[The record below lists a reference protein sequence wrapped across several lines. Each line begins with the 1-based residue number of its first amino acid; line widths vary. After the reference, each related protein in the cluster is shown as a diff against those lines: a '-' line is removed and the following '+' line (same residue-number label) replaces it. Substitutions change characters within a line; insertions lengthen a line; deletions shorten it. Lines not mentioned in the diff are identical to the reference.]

1 MFAFQGK
8 KTEKEMQQEL
18 RQVLMIFREKK
29 EHYND
34 SMNREPALDKYSTP
48 REVQYW
54 LTAKGFSEKY
64 DTVGLLV
71 ITYKECFL
79 TQAQNT
85 INKKI

>member
-1 MFAFQGK
+1 
-8 KTEKEMQQEL
+8 MQQEL

-54 LTAKGFSEKY
+54 LAAKGFSDKY
-64 DTVGLLV
+64 DRVWLFV
-71 ITYKECFL
+71 SMYKEYFL
-79 TQAQNT
+79 MQTRNT
-85 INKKI
+85 INNKI

>member
-1 MFAFQGK
+1 MFVFQGK

-29 EHYND
+29 DHYND

-54 LTAKGFSEKY
+54 LAAKGFSEKY
-64 DTVGLLV
+64 DGFGLLV
-71 ITYKECFL
+71 TMYKEYFL
-79 TQAQNT
+79 MQA
-85 INKKI
+85 

>member
-1 MFAFQGK
+1 
-8 KTEKEMQQEL
+8 MQQEL

-54 LTAKGFSEKY
+54 LAAKGFSEKY
-64 DTVGLLV
+64 DTVWV
-71 ITYKECFL
+71 ISYHVQRMFPYASPEC
-79 TQAQNT
+79 N
-85 INKKI
+85 